1 MMYGEL
7 LDTSATE
14 QQQHAANKYLRH
26 AWGVTDETLP
36 AWQRGLASLL
46 WPLLKAMIRKV
57 RALLYV
63 RERHSRLA
71 AL

>member
-1 MMYGEL
+1 MMYGDL
-7 LDTSATE
+7 LDTGATE
-14 QQQHAANKYLRH
+14 QQRAANEKFLRH

-46 WPLLKAMIRKV
+46 WPVLKAMIRKV

-63 RERHSRLA
+63 CGRHNRLA